1 MNTPVFDSLGCRRL
15 GRRLMAL
22 ALLLGVVL
30 PVAGQGGPA
39 NNRPA
44 GKVSGVVVDAVTN
57 APVEYATVALL
68 SPRDSSLV
76 TGTVTNPQGQFLL
89 EPVPAGAYRVRITYI
104 GYRNAVKENLVVRPD
119 APVVDLG
126 SIKIRPSSQ
135 ALEEVV
141 VTAEKPLF
149 EQSIDKRVFNVEKS
163 IVSEGG
169 SATDILETI
178 PSVSVDV
185 EGNVSLRGS
194 GNVTILIDG
203 KPSGLTGADRAA
215 VLQQIPAASIERIEV
230 VTNPSARYD
239 AEGMSGIINVVLKK
253 NQRSGFNG
261 TASASAGTRHK
272 YNGSLNLSYRTPKF
286 NAYTNYSYRYNTRY
300 GRGFSLRELAA
311 SDSARQQNSSG
322 NEVDNNHL
330 FGAGIDYF
338 AGPKTTLGL
347 SGVFR
352 TNAERADETTI
363 NREYVGAGQLGNLFY
378 QLNDTRESGGNADLN
393 LDFKRTFAKPEQS
406 LSASMRYSYDSD
418 DDSDLLTSRA
428 YLDEFTPAGAPDAQR
443 YNFEDLDNHVLVSQL
458 DYAAPLPGERTLE
471 AGYKSIVRNIDNTF
485 LFQDYLPEAGA
496 FVDNPAL
503 SNRFFFNEQV
513 HSLYGSLGGTIKKFG
528 YQAGLRAEGT
538 LSRSEQKTTQGTFR
552 NDYLNLFPSVFL
564 SYQLEEEQQLQLNY
578 SRRINR
584 PGMRELNPFVNYS
597 DTLNLRQGN
606 PRLNPELTHALEVSY
621 QRNWKT
627 LYVTTSVFY
636 RMTSNVISRIVE
648 LVDSASNVTLSTP
661 QNLNNRN
668 AVGVE
673 LITRGSLTRWWNI
686 TSSFNLFRSAVNG
699 TNLRDDLG
707 NVNLTWSLSL
717 LSNMNIPKVVQVQ
730 LSANYRGP
738 EADAQGLRRSFYG
751 INVGLR
757 RDLFRDR
764 ASLSLNVTDIFDT
777 REFRSEIITR
787 EFTETRNRKR
797 ETRIGTLTFT
807 YRFGKQGDTDR
818 RNRQKGD
825 DDDGPGGGDE
835 DSF

>member
-1 MNTPVFDSLGCRRL
+1 MNIPVFDSLGCRWP
-15 GRRLMAL
+15 GRSLLAL
-22 ALLLGVVL
+22 ALLLGGIL

-39 NNRPA
+39 NGRAA

-253 NQRSGFNG
+253 NQRTGFNG

-272 YNGSLNLSYRTPKF
+272 YNGSLNLNYRTPKF

-311 SDSARQQNSSG
+311 SDSARQQNASG

-330 FGAGIDYF
+330 VGAGIDYF
-338 AGPKTTLGL
+338 PGDKTTLGL

-352 TNAERADETTI
+352 TNAERAGETTI

-378 QLNDTRESGGNADLN
+378 QFNDTREAGANADLN
-393 LDFKRTFAKPEQS
+393 LDFKQTFAQPEQA
-406 LSASMRYSYDSD
+406 LSASVRYSYDSD

-428 YLDEFTPAGAPDAQR
+428 YLDELTPSGEPDAQR
-443 YNFEDLDNHVLVSQL
+443 YNFEDIDNHLLVSQL
-458 DYAAPLPGERTLE
+458 DYATPLPGKRTLE
-471 AGYKSIVRNIDNTF
+471 AGYKSIVRNINNTF
-485 LFQDYLPEAGA
+485 LFQDFAPEVGG
-496 FVDNPAL
+496 FVENPAL
-503 SNRFFFNEQV
+503 
-513 HSLYGSLGGTIKKFG
+513 
-528 YQAGLRAEGT
+528 
-538 LSRSEQKTTQGTFR
+538 
-552 NDYLNLFPSVFL
+552 
-564 SYQLEEEQQLQLNY
+564 
-578 SRRINR
+578 
-584 PGMRELNPFVNYS
+584 
-597 DTLNLRQGN
+597 
-606 PRLNPELTHALEVSY
+606 
-621 QRNWKT
+621 
-627 LYVTTSVFY
+627 
-636 RMTSNVISRIVE
+636 
-648 LVDSASNVTLSTP
+648 
-661 QNLNNRN
+661 
-668 AVGVE
+668 
-673 LITRGSLTRWWNI
+673 
-686 TSSFNLFRSAVNG
+686 
-699 TNLRDDLG
+699 
-707 NVNLTWSLSL
+707 
-717 LSNMNIPKVVQVQ
+717 
-730 LSANYRGP
+730 
-738 EADAQGLRRSFYG
+738 
-751 INVGLR
+751 
-757 RDLFRDR
+757 
-764 ASLSLNVTDIFDT
+764 
-777 REFRSEIITR
+777 
-787 EFTETRNRKR
+787 
-797 ETRIGTLTFT
+797 
-807 YRFGKQGDTDR
+807 
-818 RNRQKGD
+818 
-825 DDDGPGGGDE
+825 
-835 DSF
+835 

>member
-1 MNTPVFDSLGCRRL
+1 V
-15 GRRLMAL
+15 
-22 ALLLGVVL
+22 
-30 PVAGQGGPA
+30 
-39 NNRPA
+39 
-44 GKVSGVVVDAVTN
+44 
-57 APVEYATVALL
+57 
-68 SPRDSSLV
+68 
-76 TGTVTNPQGQFLL
+76 
-89 EPVPAGAYRVRITYI
+89 
-104 GYRNAVKENLVVRPD
+104 
-119 APVVDLG
+119 
-126 SIKIRPSSQ
+126 
-135 ALEEVV
+135 
-141 VTAEKPLF
+141 
-149 EQSIDKRVFNVEKS
+149 
-163 IVSEGG
+163 
-169 SATDILETI
+169 
-178 PSVSVDV
+178 
-185 EGNVSLRGS
+185 
-194 GNVTILIDG
+194 
-203 KPSGLTGADRAA
+203 
-215 VLQQIPAASIERIEV
+215 
-230 VTNPSARYD
+230 
-239 AEGMSGIINVVLKK
+239 
-253 NQRSGFNG
+253 
-261 TASASAGTRHK
+261 
-272 YNGSLNLSYRTPKF
+272 
-286 NAYTNYSYRYNTRY
+286 
-300 GRGFSLRELAA
+300 
-311 SDSARQQNSSG
+311 
-322 NEVDNNHL
+322 
-330 FGAGIDYF
+330 
-338 AGPKTTLGL
+338 
-347 SGVFR
+347 
-352 TNAERADETTI
+352 
-363 NREYVGAGQLGNLFY
+363 
-378 QLNDTRESGGNADLN
+378 
-393 LDFKRTFAKPEQS
+393 
-406 LSASMRYSYDSD
+406 
-418 DDSDLLTSRA
+418 
-428 YLDEFTPAGAPDAQR
+428 
-443 YNFEDLDNHVLVSQL
+443 
-458 DYAAPLPGERTLE
+458 
-471 AGYKSIVRNIDNTF
+471 
-485 LFQDYLPEAGA
+485 
-496 FVDNPAL
+496 
-503 SNRFFFNEQV
+503 
-513 HSLYGSLGGTIKKFG
+513 KKFG

-538 LSRSEQKTTQGTFR
+538 LSRSEQKTNQGNFR

-699 TNLRDDLG
+699 TNLRDDFS

-730 LSANYRGP
+730 LAANYRGP
-738 EADAQGLRRSFYG
+738 EADAQGIRRSLYG

-757 RDLFRDR
+757 RDLFRQR

-777 REFRSEIITR
+777 REFRSEIRTR

-825 DDDGPGGGDE
+825 DDDGPGGGGGDE

>member
-1 MNTPVFDSLGCRRL
+1 L
-15 GRRLMAL
+15 AL
-22 ALLLGVVL
+22 AVLLGSIL
-30 PVAGQGGPA
+30 PAVGQEGTA
-39 NNRPA
+39 NRGRAA
-44 GKVSGVVVDAVTN
+44 GKVSGVVLDAVTN

-76 TGTVTNPQGQFLL
+76 TGTVTNPQGQFVL
-89 EPVPAGAYRVRITYI
+89 ESVPAGAYRMRITYI
-104 GYRNAVKENLVVRPD
+104 GYRNAVKENLVVRADVP
-119 APVVDLG
+119 AVDLG

-135 ALEEVV
+135 ALAEVV

-322 NEVDNNHL
+322 DEVDKNHL
-330 FGAGIDYF
+330 VGAGIDYF

-363 NREYVGAGQLGNLFY
+363 NQEYVSGLPGNLFY
-378 QLNDTRESGGNADLN
+378 QFNDTREAGGNADLN
-393 LDFKRTFAKPEQS
+393 LDFKRTFAKPEQA
-406 LSASMRYSYDSD
+406 LSASVRYSYDSD

-428 YLDEFTPAGAPDAQR
+428 YFDALPPSDQPQARR

-458 DYAAPLPGERTLE
+458 DYATPLPREQTLE

-485 LFQDYLPEAGA
+485 LFQDFDQDAGA
-496 FVDNPAL
+496 FVNNPAL

-513 HSLYGSLGGTIKKFG
+513 HSLYGSLGGTVKKFG

-538 LSRSEQKTTQGTFR
+538 LSRSEQKTNQGNFR

-699 TNLRDDLG
+699 TNLRDDFS

-730 LSANYRGP
+730 LAANYRGP
-738 EADAQGLRRSFYG
+738 EADAQGIRRSLYG

-757 RDLFRDR
+757 RDLFRQR

-777 REFRSEIITR
+777 REFRSEIRTR

-825 DDDGPGGGDE
+825 DDDGPGLGGGDE